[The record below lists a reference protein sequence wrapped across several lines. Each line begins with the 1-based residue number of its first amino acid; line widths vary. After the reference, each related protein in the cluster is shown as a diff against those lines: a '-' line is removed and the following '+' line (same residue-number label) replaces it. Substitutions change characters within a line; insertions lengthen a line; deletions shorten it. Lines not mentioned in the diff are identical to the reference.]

1 MNAIMNE
8 KGRQTKL
15 LAAIAIL
22 AMVVCAFAVAMPA
35 GESDAAPV
43 DVVAAPDNAVEV
55 TTPEAL
61 ATAIS
66 NGTSNIEITA
76 AISVETET
84 YSLAENQSIWITG
97 SGKLTMAG
105 GTMTVN
111 GTIYN
116 NVGTNDSNSGL
127 VLTSGTVTFGSTGV
141 LYSVCAVDAQA
152 SVDVTA
158 YFTSTDTAV
167 SGYSQYQ
174 HYYSGNIATLVPIAT
189 ENSNYTGVPA
199 GNWIVSYGDKSITGN
214 VNLGDTGLYVMT
226 GDITIADSA
235 VLAADAV
242 NAGTYTSIVN
252 NGIIIAHSY
261 TVTSLTN
268 TYLAVTIPEGTE
280 ATYSNGTFTISGT
293 ALAADTTNAKPEG
306 DSWSNVF
313 GSAAG
318 YAYIQVDGLQNL
330 YGEIA
335 DPEYR
340 IVQTNAALQMYQTP
354 VDEYVDLVDGVW
366 TKDKTYS
373 AVDNIDQYAFLVP
386 KTGNVGI
393 SVYDGDSTPAVATL
407 TFNLSNTGTSSIV
420 TTVDETA
427 LETAFAQ
434 NDDVT
439 YTGTQPTSSIDLSMM
454 TSEQTFTM
462 TNVSGYASSSPLDIT
477 VGDTTITVS
486 NLSADVIVF
495 SVGSVVLYAEN
506 LSGDFDNVNDLELS
520 GDLGD
525 DVTLDVDDTTPGNG
539 LAYVN
544 AGTTLDL
551 NGHTL
556 TIMPGVVLTARGTI
570 TNGTIEVRQGATLDY
585 SNLENVTLQNM
596 GGTIKI
602 DGAQGTENIISVTQ
616 SVNGTYYLS
625 GNTTILEGVTF
636 TVPRGATL
644 DLMGYNLT
652 VQGTLVVESRGTITS
667 GATVNNDY
675 GTIVLTRTGSIQNSG
690 TIGDTMEI
698 TVANGANDENGNYTQ
713 TVDMQ
718 GVTGV
723 SFKLDR
729 DSSRTYVMSVS
740 GDITTVTGAT
750 VSKLTLNS
758 VGIDADMTISRN
770 VDFTANTVTVDN
782 GVVFTHNGKSA
793 EFNGFTILNGASVVI
808 NGDATG
814 DVIVATGQVTDGKD
828 PSAGTT
834 GYTTKVTLGASG
846 DDGYVTGISISADRV
861 NIPNEV
867 TGKTDV
873 YQRMYV
879 SGTLDVTPDV
889 STDRSYV
896 GTIGITGV
904 AYIADSLVIPEEANI
919 TFGSA
924 SYFDVSAS
932 GTITVED
939 RAGTLNLNY
948 NGARYIVETTNNNV
962 PVETTYYTS
971 FASAMDQ
978 IATAQHGIVYI
989 AGEYEISGEY
999 TVGEDQEISYEASRY
1014 PVTVTD
1020 GIVVS
1025 ETGQVNVN
1033 GGLVSNNAF
1042 KLIEG
1047 RVIVSEG
1054 IGYVPPEDQ
1063 GVYAV
1068 VTVDEETLDTTYSG
1082 FKIALDNA
1090 AAGQTIT
1097 VVDDATYNGNMV
1109 VPADV
1114 TVDVN
1119 SDKTLTVL
1127 GNVTIETSGKLI
1139 LDDGATLKV
1148 GKDSKDYTVTV
1159 NGELDASEGGTIVN
1173 NSVSGTDDAFTSNV
1187 NIYSTGT
1194 LSYPAEITET
1204 QYLHIN
1210 AALVNDAGE
1219 VMYTS
1224 VANAVAYAEENMLSS
1239 VTAVG
1244 KFTENGAIDAD
1255 NVDIIINGQITLGD
1269 VTLNEASIYIAT
1281 SGSPATK
1288 NPDAWY
1294 TAAVSGLSG
1303 TENGTATVSVYQTQ
1317 ATVASSVT
1325 LDATGASDYTL
1336 SIDGFDNNTEIVSG
1350 TVDYVG
1356 ETIVTDRDNV
1366 LTIGNGATLL
1376 ITGEVSVSGEYIT
1389 NNGTIQIDDEAALT
1403 VMKIDNT
1410 PDISTDN
1417 DFTYTV
1423 IPGNVIVSEGAT
1435 LSVPAED
1442 QLTVTG
1448 DVTVETDG
1456 TFDLN
1461 GTLLVGEAPTLLGE
1475 STTGTVSEEVD
1486 VDVSAKVIV
1495 FNGSSIADAQLS
1507 NDAGTVKSTAFVI
1520 NGITMATYYTFANTN
1535 IAGAVDDYVY
1545 GLEDLQT
1552 NKIENG
1558 QETDDPID
1566 IIWYSGETQVTNERI
1581 GDYTE
1586 VTTEIQYRSV
1596 PVTIS
1601 VGTHITLSIDNV
1613 IYNVNGTYGL
1623 TIGTHTVS
1631 VVVDPGYSGDV
1642 TITFNGQT
1650 IQNGGT
1656 ITVTSDM
1663 INALEAPVL
1672 SATGQLTQDSTVV
1685 IDGGNQGGSDMG
1697 LTDYLLIILVI
1708 LIVIMAIIVALRLMR
1723 S

>member
-1 MNAIMNE
+1 MKKILIALLSLAMFFSFVACDNSSNTPAGDEEQTQGPVISDTQIAAPAAVGEGATAALAAAE
-8 KGRQTKL
+8 KAVADGKATKL
-15 LAAIAIL
+15 
-22 AMVVCAFAVAMPA
+22 VV
-35 GESDAAPV
+35 SWD
-43 DVVAAPDNAVEV
+43 
-55 TTPEAL
+55 
-61 ATAIS
+61 
-66 NGTSNIEITA
+66 
-76 AISVETET
+76 
-84 YSLAENQSIWITG
+84 
-97 SGKLTMAG
+97 LTLSAKTVG
-105 GTMTVN
+105 GL
-111 GTIYN
+111 
-116 NVGTNDSNSGL
+116 D
-127 VLTSGTVTFGSTGV
+127 
-141 LYSVCAVDAQA
+141 
-152 SVDVTA
+152 
-158 YFTSTDTAV
+158 
-167 SGYSQYQ
+167 
-174 HYYSGNIATLVPIAT
+174 
-189 ENSNYTGVPA
+189 
-199 GNWIVSYGDKSITGN
+199 
-214 VNLGDTGLYVMT
+214 
-226 GDITIADSA
+226 
-235 VLAADAV
+235 
-242 NAGTYTSIVN
+242 
-252 NGIIIAHSY
+252 
-261 TVTSLTN
+261 
-268 TYLAVTIPEGTE
+268 VTIPTGMGMSVTGNTATLSGSAIAPEQKTVVADGVSFGT
-280 ATYSNGTFTISGT
+280 
-293 ALAADTTNAKPEG
+293 L
-306 DSWSNVF
+306 F
-313 GSAAG
+313 GEKAAG
-318 YAYIQVDGLQNL
+318 YSYLILNGITYAGQHY
-330 YGEIA
+330 
-335 DPEYR
+335 
-340 IVQTNAALQMYQTP
+340 IVQTNSALSVYEG
-354 VDEYVDLVDGVW
+354 DENIENVDGQW
-366 TKDKTYS
+366 MKTGS
-373 AVDNIDQYAFLVP
+373 VKEADTVTDYAFLIP
-386 KTGNVGI
+386 KTGGVTI
-393 SVYDGDSTPAVATL
+393 QVYAENGENDTLVATYI
-407 TFNLSNTGTSSIV
+407 FNFSSV
-420 TTVDETA
+420 ETA
-427 LETAFAQ
+427 QGVSENSKTAFQAALAE
-434 NDDVT
+434 NDNIV
-439 YTGTQPTSSIDLSMM
+439 YTGETLTGPIDLSDMKAEQ
-454 TSEQTFTM
+454 TATFNNVNLSEQKVTVGTSAITFTKTGFSAEKVVFYVGSFGMRATNM
-462 TNVSGYASSSPLDIT
+462 TGEIPADNTDVSGTLAGNVKIVAS
-477 VGDTTITVS
+477 G
-486 NLSADVIVF
+486 
-495 SVGSVVLYAEN
+495 
-506 LSGDFDNVNDLELS
+506 SGDAYIPAN
-520 GDLGD
+520 G
-525 DVTLDVDDTTPGNG
+525 TLNLQG
-539 LAYVN
+539 Y
-544 AGTTLDL
+544 
-551 NGHTL
+551 TL
-556 TIMPGVVLTARGTI
+556 TIGVGVVLKANGAI
-570 TNGTIEVRQGATLDY
+570 TNGTIIVEQGAVLEYSTLTGID
-585 SNLENVTLQNM
+585 LQNSGTVKVI
-596 GGTIKI
+596 GG
-602 DGAQGTENIISVTQ
+602 QGTENIISVTQ

-698 TVANGANDENGNYTQ
+698 TVANGANDESGNYSQ

-729 DSSRTYVMSVS
+729 DSNRTYVMSVS
-740 GDITTVTGAT
+740 GDISTVTGAT

-758 VGIDADMTISRN
+758 VGIDADMTIGRN
-770 VDFTANTVTVDN
+770 VEFTANTVTVDN

-793 EFNGFTILNGASVVI
+793 EFNGFTILNGANVVI

-846 DDGYVTGISISADRV
+846 DDGYVTGITISADRV
-861 NIPNEV
+861 NIPNVV

-896 GTIGITGV
+896 GTIGITGI

-939 RAGTLNLNY
+939 RAGTLDLNY

-989 AGEYEISGEY
+989 AGEYEITGEY

-1127 GNVTIETSGKLI
+1127 GNVTIETAGKLI
-1139 LDDGATLKV
+1139 LDDGTTLKV

-1173 NSVSGTDDAFTSNV
+1173 NSVSGTDNAFISNV

-1294 TAAVSGLSG
+1294 TAVVSGLSG

-1403 VMKIDNT
+1403 VVKIDNT
-1410 PDISTDN
+1410 PSDSADD

-1435 LSVPAED
+1435 LSVPAYD

-1461 GTLLVGEAPTLLGE
+1461 GTLLVGEAPSLLGE
-1475 STTGTVSEEVD
+1475 STTGTVSGEVD

-1495 FNGSSIADAQLS
+1495 FNGGSIADAQLS
-1507 NDAGTVKSTAFVI
+1507 NDAGMVKSTAYVI

-1552 NKIENG
+1552 NKIVNN
-1558 QETDDPID
+1558 QETTID

-1596 PVTIS
+1596 PVTFS